1 MANLLY
7 RLGRFSARRAWAVI
21 ATWVLV
27 LLAAAGAMSQFS
39 GTLSSSVSLDGTES
53 QNVIDRLKESL
64 PEVSRGQG
72 QVVIHSPTGAF
83 SEDQIADIEE
93 SLLAATQIDGIAAVI
108 NPFEVSA
115 DRNAQKQELSTAEEN
130 LASGEIEL
138 SNSSAEVEAGKS
150 ELAQSHADLDA
161 QATELAT
168 QRESLESSLG
178 EIEAAIAQA
187 EKKGAPAAQQATLLQ
202 NQAAFLAGLSQ
213 VEQGEQQL
221 DAGQV
226 QLDAKTEELGL
237 AEKTIKTESIKL
249 ADAQTSLEDALRLM
263 TLTDGYK
270 TLSDSGD
277 TSIVTVQFTVP
288 SNEVENATTE
298 AVIEHFSELR
308 SDFLQV
314 EFSQALTSERGGVMG
329 PGEII
334 GLMIAAVILFVMLGS
349 LVAAGLPVL
358 TAVLGV
364 AIAVSIILALSGSI
378 EMNSST
384 QNLAVMLGLAVGIDY
399 SLFIINRHRR
409 QLKAGM
415 DLHSSIGLAAGT
427 SGNAVTF
434 AGMTVM
440 IALVALNLSGISFL
454 GLMGTMGA
462 IAIALA
468 VMLALTFMPAVLSL
482 VGLRVLSKK
491 ERTQLAEAAPVV
503 TREVV
508 ELTVKPDIVTRRPL
522 FASIAVVLL
531 LGIAAIPAP
540 EMRLGLP
547 DGSSEPE
554 DSTTYKSFSLV
565 SENFGEGAN
574 GLITTVVTMPEPVSD
589 QDLVSVQADLGER
602 FFALENVMAVLPA
615 TVSEDGK
622 TLLFQVIPDYGPA
635 SIETEELVFDLRGL
649 TEEISSDFGAELG
662 ITGITA
668 SNIDIS
674 KILAQALPTYLG
686 TVLLLSLV
694 LLILVFRSILLPL
707 LATAGFLLTIAATF
721 GAVVAV
727 YQWGWL
733 GFLFG
738 VHDPGPILNFLP
750 TILIG
755 VLFGLAMDYQ
765 LFLASG
771 MREAFVHGKNPKDS
785 INHGIALSRSVVI
798 AAALIMVTV
807 FGGFAFS
814 HNTLI
819 RPIGFGLAMGVL
831 IDAFLIR
838 LVLVPSLMSLFGK
851 SIWWLPAWLDKLLP
865 NVDVEGSALERQ
877 APATKTDD
885 SQAKA

>member
-7 RLGRFSARRAWAVI
+7 RLGRFSARKAWSVTIAWIVI
-21 ATWVLV
+21 
-27 LLAAAGAMSQFS
+27 LLISAGAMTQFS

-53 QNVIDRLKESL
+53 QNVIDRLQESL

-72 QVVIHSPTGAF
+72 QVVIHGTQGAF
-83 SEDQIADIEE
+83 SDEQIAEIETALIAASDIE
-93 SLLAATQIDGIAAVI
+93 GIATVI
-108 NPFEVSA
+108 NPFKASA
-115 DRNAQKQELSTAEEN
+115 DRELQEQELVE
-130 LASGEIEL
+130 ASGDLAAGEVELSGAAAEIET
-138 SNSSAEVEAGKS
+138 GKLQLTKS
-150 ELAQSHADLDA
+150 QSDLDS
-161 QATELAT
+161 QAEELAT
-168 QRESLESSLG
+168 QRQNLEGSLAEV
-178 EIEAAIAQA
+178 EAALAQA
-187 EKKGAPAAQQATLLQ
+187 QQAGAPAAIQAPLLE
-202 NQAAFLAGLSQ
+202 NQAAILAGLAQ
-213 VEQGEQQL
+213 VEQGEEQL
-221 DAGQV
+221 AAGQA
-226 QLDAKTEELGL
+226 QLDAKSKE
-237 AEKTIKTESIKL
+237 L
-249 ADAQTSLEDALRLM
+249 ADAETQLESESSKLSDAETALEDAARLM
-263 TLTDGYK
+263 TLTEGYK
-270 TLSDSGD
+270 TLSDNCD
-277 TSIVTVQFTVP
+277 TAIVTVQFTVP
-288 SNEVENATTE
+288 SNAVEKATTE
-298 AVIEHFSELR
+298 AVIELFSDLK
-308 SDFLQV
+308 SDSLQV
-314 EFSQALTSERGGVMG
+314 EFSQALTSERGSVMG

-364 AIAVSIILALSGSI
+364 AIAISIILALSGSI
-378 EMNSST
+378 EMNTST
-384 QNLAVMLGLAVGIDY
+384 QNLALMLGLAVGIDY
-399 SLFIINRHRR
+399 SLFLINRHRR

-415 DLHSSIGLAAGT
+415 DLQSSIGLAVGT

-434 AGMTVM
+434 AGMTVI
-440 IALVALNLSGISFL
+440 IALVALNLSGIGFL

-462 IAIALA
+462 LAIALA
-468 VMLALTFMPAVLSL
+468 VMLALTFMPAILSI

-491 ERTQLAEAAPVV
+491 EREALALGAPVAQGEII
-503 TREVV
+503 EVSA
-508 ELTVKPDIVTRRPL
+508 KPGIVTRRPL
-522 FASIAVVLL
+522 LASIAVVLL

-554 DSTTYKSFSLV
+554 DSTTYKSFSLI
-565 SENFGEGAN
+565 SESFGEGAN
-574 GLITTVVTMPEPVSD
+574 GLITTVVTMPDPVAEE
-589 QDLVSVQADLGER
+589 DLVSVQADLGER

-615 TVSEDGK
+615 AVSEDGK
-622 TLLFQVIPDYGPA
+622 TLLFQVIPEYGPA
-635 SIETEELVFDLRGL
+635 SVETEELVFDLREL
-649 TEEISSDFGAELG
+649 SDEISNDFGAELG

-668 SNIDIS
+668 SNIDLS
-674 KILAQALPTYLG
+674 KILADALPIYLG

-707 LATAGFLLTIAATF
+707 LATAGFLLTTVATF

-738 VHDPGPILNFLP
+738 VHDPGPVLNFLP

-798 AAALIMVTV
+798 AAALIMITV

-819 RPIGFGLAMGVL
+819 RPIGFGLAIGVL

-838 LVLVPSLMSLFGK
+838 LILVPSLMSLFGK
-851 SIWWLPAWLDKLLP
+851 ATWWIPSWLEKLLP
-865 NVDVEGSALERQ
+865 NVDVEGSALERHTQ
-877 APATKTDD
+877 PDKSDQSLSRA
-885 SQAKA
+885 